1 MPDYAL
7 CANPGRARCRQTAL
21 VHEYGLGCASPR
33 LHVLFDTDRD
43 RHAEAGHLVE
53 GVAGDFG
60 FGLLIG
66 QSPSLQTPTD
76 DGLVAIHR
84 RLDEAPPAIARATL
98 PADAAVLLDR
108 TQMVI
113 ALRRAGLAQNGGRA
127 RRDDHPRRRGG
138 GEHPLVDP
146 LARRGGL
153 RGGP

>member
-1 MPDYAL
+1 MISGLNRSAAACRAATSSTPRNAL
-7 CANPGRARCRQTAL
+7 SERWCMNT
-21 VHEYGLGCASPR
+21 VWIASPPQLR
-33 LHVLFDTDRD
+33 VLFDTDGD

-127 RRDDHPRRRGG
+127 RRDDHPRRGMAVQ
-138 GEHPLVDP
+138 HL
-146 LARRGGL
+146 
-153 RGGP
+153 